1 MSEGDVSNLH
11 KAFPLAAVWQ
21 EQLLRDGAELY
32 WHLSSPNGTAK
43 GAEAK
48 NVFTTLDHMIHS
60 DILVAAI
67 SGLSNAAMFY
77 HTGVRF
83 VTCCVAYGLDP
94 HWWLPGLKDFHTPEL
109 AAMRAE
115 AMCRLNGHLEDKYAL
130 SQQHKG

>member
-48 NVFTTLDHMIHS
+48 ATKE
-60 DILVAAI
+60 
-67 SGLSNAAMFY
+67 GLGSAFK
-77 HTGVRF
+77 
-83 VTCCVAYGLDP
+83 AYTD
-94 HWWLPGLKDFHTPEL
+94 LKDFVNALTTHQKVVPYSAAPLTWLMQDASAGAGAPASGEPAPDACTL
-109 AAMRAE
+109 AGAGA
-115 AMCRLNGHLEDKYAL
+115 GD
-130 SQQHKG
+130 S